1 MAVNNLDTLLKTLAP
16 SLDDS
21 SYVFCPFPDKNSLPG
36 TDKFMP
42 LATIQEEEGITWI
55 ITQDQADRLKL
66 AYEQTFSRITL
77 NVYSSLTAV
86 GLTAA
91 VSTTLAHRGISAN
104 VVAGYYH
111 DHIFVASADAAKAL
125 QTLQNLS
132 EDQEPTPITPI
143 KVP

>member
-1 MAVNNLDTLLKTLAP
+1 MAVNNLEQMLKSLAP
-16 SLDDS
+16 SLDDN
-21 SYVFCPFPDKNSLPG
+21 SYVFCSFPDRNSLPD
-36 TDKFMP
+36 TDKIMP
-42 LATIQEEEGITWI
+42 LATFQEDEGITWI

-91 VSTTLAHRGISAN
+91 VSTALAHRGISAN

-111 DHIFVASADAAKAL
+111 DHIFVARADAAKAL

-132 EDQEPTPITPI
+132 DDQEPTSITPI

>member
-1 MAVNNLDTLLKTLAP
+1 
-16 SLDDS
+16 
-21 SYVFCPFPDKNSLPG
+21 
-36 TDKFMP
+36 MP

-91 VSTTLAHRGISAN
+91 VSTRLAHRGISAN